1 MIYFDYSA
9 TTPMDDEILELYIR
23 MQKNFFANT
32 TSLHLLGQKSNYMFE
47 KCKKEM
53 GDVLG
58 LKNQEIIFT
67 SNATEANNL
76 AILGYLSKYNT
87 GKIITTK
94 IEHPSVFEIFKYLEK
109 NGFDVVYLD
118 VDSDGI
124 IKIDELKKEL
134 TKDTLLVSIM
144 WVNNIVGSIQPIKEI
159 SEILKEYPKTKFHVD
174 MVQGIAKI
182 EPDFS
187 LSNIDM
193 FTFSTHKIYGPKG
206 VGALIYKQNLE
217 IGKRLYGSN
226 AQNGIKPG
234 TLDLGLCVCTCK
246 AIKKFYPKTFEN
258 YNYVK
263 KLNEKLVKGLKEID
277 YVEINSTSKSSPYIV
292 NISIPSM
299 NGETVVHALEEKE
312 IYVSTGSSCS
322 SKLKKPEKTI
332 LAITGSVERATSS
345 IRISLSPL
353 VREEEIDILLKV
365 LGEIK

>member
-9 TTPMDDEILELYIR
+9 TTPMDEEILELYIR

-32 TSLHLLGQKSNYMFE
+32 TSLHLLGQRSNYMFE

-53 GDVLG
+53 SEVLG
-58 LKNQEIIFT
+58 LKNSEIIFT

-76 AILGYLSKYNT
+76 AILGYLSKYNG
-87 GKIITTK
+87 GKVITTK
-94 IEHPSVFEIFKYLEK
+94 VEHPSVFEIFKYLEK
-109 NGFDVVYLD
+109 NGFEVVYLD
-118 VDSDGI
+118 VDSEGI
-124 IKIDELKKEL
+124 IKLDDLKKEL
-134 TKDTLLVSIM
+134 TKDTLLVSVM

-159 SEILKEYPKTKFHVD
+159 SELLKEYPKTKLHVD
-174 MVQGIAKI
+174 MVQGITKI
-182 EPDFS
+182 VPDFS
-187 LSNIDM
+187 FNDIDM

-206 VGALIYKQNLE
+206 VGALIYQNNVEL
-217 IGKRLYGSN
+217 GKRLYGSSS
-226 AQNGIKPG
+226 QNGIKPG

-246 AIKKFYPKTFEN
+246 AIKKYYPKTKEN
-258 YNYVK
+258 YEYVK
-263 KLNEKLVKGLKEID
+263 KLNDRLVNGLKNID
-277 YVEINSTSKSSPYIV
+277 YIEINSSCKASPYIV

-299 NGETVVHALEEKE
+299 NGETVVHTLENKE

-332 LAITGSVERATSS
+332 LAMTDSVDRATSS

-353 VREEEIDILLKV
+353 VKEEEIDTLLKV